1 MAKGDAYKDPFENL
15 PRRSFFVKDDEQ
27 PAKAQEKLKRIAGA
41 RAAIETKEPTKK
53 QAAPKKRKPAKKRK
67 AKK

>member
-1 MAKGDAYKDPFENL
+1 MAKEPFKDPFENL
-15 PRRSFFVKDDEQ
+15 PRRSMFVAGEET
-27 PAKAQEKLKRIAGA
+27 PPKAQEKLKRIAGA

-53 QAAPKKRKPAKKRK
+53 QTAPKKRKPAKKRK